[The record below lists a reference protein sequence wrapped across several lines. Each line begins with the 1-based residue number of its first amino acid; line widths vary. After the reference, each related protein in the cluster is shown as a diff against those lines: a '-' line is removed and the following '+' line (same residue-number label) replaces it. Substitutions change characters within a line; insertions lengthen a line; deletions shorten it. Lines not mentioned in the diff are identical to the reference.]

1 MSPAE
6 STLQFICDAY
16 VCFCMHMY
24 LSHLKVSYILL
35 IITCAEKKNQ
45 PNKQNPGNY
54 FFFCERTMKIS
65 SIFRE
70 FTMATSKS
78 LVYGMNILQK

>member
-35 IITCAEKKNQ
+35 IITCAEKKNNQ
-45 PNKQNPGNY
+45 IS
-54 FFFCERTMKIS
+54 KIQAITFS
-65 SIFRE
+65 FVKE
-70 FTMATSKS
+70 
-78 LVYGMNILQK
+78 Q